1 MFFFRQ
7 MDSVD
12 YSDNDKELT
21 KIRGKGFKSPG
32 KLYTKKSTGDTG
44 EAGS

>member
-12 YSDNDKELT
+12 SSDNDKELT

-32 KLYTKKSTGDTG
+32 KLYAKKSTGDTG